1 MNGIEKEIV
10 GEMKSTDAIRAD
22 VLESFEY
29 EFPERD
35 VELDISTEE
44 FTSVCPKSGLPD
56 FATIRINY
64 LPDKKCVEL
73 RSWKFYLMSYRHV
86 GIFHEHVV
94 NRILEDFVAAIEP
107 KRATVYG
114 DFTIR
119 GGVHTTS
126 KVSWENK
133 TE

>member
-1 MNGIEKEIV
+1 MKGIEKEIV
-10 GEMKSTDAIRAD
+10 GEMRSTDSIRAD
-22 VLESFEY
+22 VLETFEY
-29 EFPERD
+29 EYPERD

-44 FTSVCPKSGLPD
+44 FTSLCPKSGLPD

-64 LPDKKCVEL
+64 IPDKKCVEL
-73 RSWKFYLMSYRHV
+73 RSWKFYLMSYRNV

-94 NRILEDFVAAIEP
+94 NKVLEDFVAAVEP
-107 KRATVYG
+107 KRATVFG

-126 KVSWENK
+126 KVSWEK
-133 TE
+133 

>member
-94 NRILEDFVAAIEP
+94 NRILEDFVATIEP